1 MVAGFE
7 RYIQIARC
15 FRDEDLRADRQPEF
29 TQVDLEMSFPS
40 EEEVYELIEGL
51 MARIFPIVGI
61 EVPTPFRRMPY
72 SEAMARFGSDR
83 PDLRFGLEIRDV
95 TEAMRGTGFRAFAE
109 TAKSGGVVRGFVM
122 PGGASITR
130 SQTDLWGEAMKK
142 HGLPGLLTFR
152 RQNGELQFQVK
163 NVLQAAELEALA
175 AGLEM
180 EEGGLAVIAAGP
192 AATVAPALGTLRLDL
207 ARQYEMIPDG
217 HHEFLWV
224 TEFPLFEWGAEDQ
237 RWYSA
242 HHPFTSPDPRDLDR
256 LESAP
261 GDVRARAYDVVLNGT
276 ELGGGSIRIHDS
288 QVQERVFRVLGMP
301 AEESR
306 ARFGFLL
313 DALRFGA
320 PPHGGLALGLDRTVM
335 LMTGAASLRDVIA
348 FPKTASATDLMT
360 EAPSAV
366 DARQLREL
374 GIGVTKTRP

>member
-1 MVAGFE
+1 
-7 RYIQIARC
+7 
-15 FRDEDLRADRQPEF
+15 
-29 TQVDLEMSFPS
+29 
-40 EEEVYELIEGL
+40 
-51 MARIFPIVGI
+51 
-61 EVPTPFRRMPY
+61 
-72 SEAMARFGSDR
+72 
-83 PDLRFGLEIRDV
+83 
-95 TEAMRGTGFRAFAE
+95 
-109 TAKSGGVVRGFVM
+109 
-122 PGGASITR
+122 
-130 SQTDLWGEAMKK
+130 MKK

-261 GDVRARAYDVVLNGT
+261 GEVRARAYDVVLNGT

-348 FPKTASATDLMT
+348 FPKTASAADLMT

-366 DARQLREL
+366 DAKQLREL
-374 GIGVTKTRP
+374 GIAVTKTRT